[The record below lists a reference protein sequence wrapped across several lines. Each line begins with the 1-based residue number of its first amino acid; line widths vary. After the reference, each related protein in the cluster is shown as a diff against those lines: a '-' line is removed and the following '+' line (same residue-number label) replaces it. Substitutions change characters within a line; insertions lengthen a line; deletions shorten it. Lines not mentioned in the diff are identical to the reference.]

1 MYTQI
6 SDEMKKM
13 LEADARTFLMKL
25 QSDTFEITSGFRKI
39 VYQGGSSGEGLAIGT
54 TVSASVEITMEKTEH
69 LLTGKE
75 FSFYLG
81 MNVEEKE
88 EYIPLGIFKAQK
100 PTATDWDITVKAYD
114 RMYDAEKTYTS
125 SLHYPTDTQ
134 KVMQEIEKLLGIRFV
149 TKITPIQLK
158 KTGESDVPFAGY
170 TIRETIGF
178 VAGLYGKFAIFN
190 RAGELEF
197 RWYESGMKIQVNRMF
212 SFERNEQ
219 DYKVQKVAGSSDSN
233 TNYTAGSGN
242 RGISYSNPF
251 LTQEIVNRIY
261 NSHNGF
267 SYRGGTVTFLGDCR
281 IDPWD
286 MLQVNDLQGN
296 TYQIPAMQITHEI
309 DGGLTT
315 TITAQAEEEDVE
327 DSFTGPTT
335 KAMDRTFAEL
345 LLVNKLVAT
354 KASIEYLESN
364 YIKTSELDAV
374 KANIE
379 TAVITNLKGKF
390 ATIEY
395 IKANYA
401 TIGNLSAANAKI
413 DTLEATALTASS
425 AEIVALKTGIA
436 DINTLMFGSAS
447 GGSLSTEFSNS
458 VVSMIGDAQIKSA
471 MIKDISA
478 DKITSGKIYTNQVE
492 VVSRTGNL
500 DIADNTIQIKDGKKV
515 VRVQIGKDASGDYN
529 IYIWD
534 KNGKLMFDPLY
545 GVQED
550 GIKQAII
557 RNDMISDTANISG
570 KKIDIASLITTINED
585 GSSTLNASKIYVD
598 TDKQTLDISF
608 KTITEKTDT
617 AVSTANSASASAAT
631 ALGKAQDVVD
641 RADRGEFKGD
651 KGDTGAAGA
660 TGATGLKALQ
670 PTRHW
675 TGTYTT
681 IGQTT
686 GYTVSDFNRI
696 PVVGDT
702 FTNLDGASNTGTWKV
717 ISANASD
724 GIIQLLSYVSSK
736 GATGPQGDTGATGKG
751 LKAVTPQYYLSTSN
765 TTQNGGSWSSSKPTW
780 VTGRYY
786 WTRDKMDWSDNT
798 TTYSTPLL
806 ATDLN
811 NLYSS
816 MKTVTDTV
824 KTQGM
829 DISAL
834 KNNITT
840 KIWQQDITTAVT
852 SLEIGGRN
860 LLQGTKDFS
869 KGTRPVSG
877 IFDLSNTVGTYKVLK
892 AMCPSGRTL
901 YDPFQQSIT
910 IEAKT
915 TYTLSFYAKADS
927 PCTIFSYFYDIG
939 NAGSY
944 YDGYKSTTLT
954 TYWKHYIITWT
965 TGDTARTASVLPM
978 RLQATK
984 NVWAYMYG
992 IKFEKGNKAT
1002 DWTPAP
1008 EDVDADIASVEKTVT
1023 TLSDSYSNL
1032 SQSLTEISG
1041 EVSKNKTEIEKKAD
1055 GTTVTNLSND
1065 FSKFKQDSSQFQT
1078 TVSQTYATKTE
1089 FNNLEIGGT
1098 NLMTHSAKL
1107 AAYIATGVGGYAG
1120 KAVNYTSTNYPSG
1133 NYTAITCIKAGTG
1146 FYITGM
1152 LYNTN
1157 GKIKQGDKLTLS
1169 GYLYCNKDKGLF
1181 SPAIEFGTNSLWIA
1195 RPKLHQTWEYFAVT
1209 FTANKTVTTNTSA
1222 IAICFYMGFSAGDE
1236 VQISSFKLEKGTKPT
1251 SWSPAPEDVESSIAT
1266 VSTTATQTAN
1276 KFQWIVK
1283 SGTSATNFTLTDR
1296 VATLLSDKFDI
1307 TALTTFKTKAQN
1319 GTETVINGGAIKTGT
1334 ITADKVLIGEQAN
1347 LITINPN
1354 SEASLKVPTGFSNY
1368 SITADDKGQ
1377 RCIIGKQTDTYLMFC
1392 NYMPNVFAGGDEIY
1406 FKGTV
1411 PNFGSKTIT
1420 GTLHIWLYD
1429 GNYKFLYDYGGTTMT
1444 FVSGTWNDVSG
1455 SVTIPS
1461 GYQTKVATYYIVGIH
1476 KSSADVA
1483 IGLKNGAVCQK
1494 KKTGQLIVNGT
1505 ITADKIKVDSLQ
1517 AICAKIGGFTIDNNN
1532 IASGTWGTS
1541 GSVMM
1546 CTGTDGAKSIG
1557 GSGTISGWCFTAGA
1571 KFGVTKTGSLYASD
1585 ITVNGGKIDLNASSV
1600 TTAAS
1605 STTAYFRTAYS
1616 SSCYARI
1623 SSGKDCSEIKI
1634 VDGNSKIFLSAESG
1648 GAFIQSYKG
1657 DELKLHYYDGYLRAD
1672 EIQAKTKLTCQS
1684 FSASGSAT
1692 ITGNI
1697 TTSGKLTATGNF
1709 ELRTSG
1715 NASNLI
1721 LHDDY
1726 AKYCYIRYSGA
1737 RLWFLPATDSGGFE
1751 LANSASLD
1759 ANSGTFYATAWG
1771 SNSSRK
1777 YKENIT
1783 ELQESV
1789 ADRLLKIKTYHF
1801 DYKKDYGNKDMY
1813 GVIAEEVEQVH
1824 KNAVLYRN
1832 GEPDAVDYTRFI
1844 PLLIKKV
1851 QMQDKKL
1858 KYLENVVAHLIGI
1871 AMNPEQVEVEKVR
1884 K

>member
-75 FSFYLG
+75 FAFYLG
-81 MNVEEKE
+81 MNVDGKE
-88 EYIPLGIFKAQK
+88 EYIPMGIFKTQK
-100 PTATDWDITVKAYD
+100 PAATDWEITLKAYD
-114 RMYDAEKTYTS
+114 RMYDAERNYTS

-134 KVMQEIEKLLGIRFV
+134 KVMREIEKLLGISFV
-149 TKITPIQLK
+149 TEITPVSLK
-158 KTGESDVPFAGY
+158 KTGDSDVPFAGY
-170 TIRETIGF
+170 TIREAIGY

-190 RAGELEF
+190 RAGQLEF
-197 RWYESGMKIQVNRMF
+197 RWYESGISIPLKKMF

-219 DYKVQKVAGSSDSN
+219 DYEVQKVVGSSDSN
-233 TNYTAGSGN
+233 TSYTAGSGN
-242 RGISYSNPF
+242 HGISYSNPF
-251 LTQEIVNRIY
+251 LTQEIVNQIY
-261 NSHNGF
+261 SSKHGF

-286 MLQVNDLQGN
+286 MLQVTDLQGN
-296 TYQIPAMQITHEI
+296 IYKIPAMQITHEI

-315 TITAQAEEEDVE
+315 TITAEAEEEDVE
-327 DSFTGPTT
+327 DSFSGPAT
-335 KAMDRTFAEL
+335 KAMERTFAEL

-354 KASIEYLESN
+354 KASIEYLEAN
-364 YIKTSELDAV
+364 YIKADELDV
-374 KANIE
+374 VQANIE
-379 TAVITNLKGKF
+379 TAVITNLQGKF

-478 DKITSGKIYTNQVE
+478 DKLTSGKIYTNQVE
-492 VVSRTGNL
+492 IVSRTGNL
-500 DIADNTIQIKDGKKV
+500 GIADNTIQIKDGKKV

-550 GIKQAII
+550 GIKKAII

-598 TDKQTLDISF
+598 TDHQTLDISF

-681 IGQTT
+681 IGQTAN
-686 GYTVSDFNRI
+686 YTASDFNRT

-717 ISANASD
+717 ISANAS
-724 GIIQLLSYVSSK
+724 GGAIQLLSYVSSK
-736 GATGPQGDTGATGKG
+736 GAKGDTGATGATGKG
-751 LKAVTPQYYLSTSN
+751 LKSVTPQYYLSTSQ
-765 TTQNGGSWSSSKPTW
+765 TTQSGGSWSDTKSTW

-798 TTYSTPLL
+798 TTYSTPQL

-816 MKTVTDTV
+816 LKTVTETV
-824 KTQGM
+824 TTQGTN
-829 DISAL
+829 ISAL
-834 KNNITT
+834 QGGISS

-860 LLQGTKDFS
+860 LYKGTKYWNGEWIVKDGVTIAEDVAKMTAVAYPYYGTVAVKS
-869 KGTRPVSG
+869 KEQYTISLEVKSDVAHATTERGVVLLNFVDSKKQRVHASWVPGSFATEWKRINYTFNVPENDNIAALWIGLRNNSNKVVYFRYLKLEKGNKATDWTPAPEDTDSSILGLEATTKTLSTQYTSLNQTLTSLTATVNSNTTKINSKADGSTVTALQSNMTALTADLNGFKTTVSSTYSTKTEFNNLQVGGRNLLTKTNQGKTYWSFNKQNGTVSIESYETIG
-877 IFDLSNTVGTYKVLK
+877 VKINCTVASTGYAVILYAFEQKQVNLLEPNMEYVLSFDLISSNTV
-892 AMCPSGRTL
+892 A
-901 YDPFQQSIT
+901 
-910 IEAKT
+910 
-915 TYTLSFYAKADS
+915 
-927 PCTIFSYFYDIG
+927 
-939 NAGSY
+939 
-944 YDGYKSTTLT
+944 
-954 TYWKHYIITWT
+954 
-965 TGDTARTASVLPM
+965 ASVRICQPD
-978 RLQATK
+978 ATDMLANAVAFHVDAGTKWVHKSVTLRTNALTLDKSNQFVYINGFNKVGTVCFK
-984 NVWAYMYG
+984 NL
-992 IKFEKGNKAT
+992 KLEKGNKAT

-1008 EDVDADIASVEKTVT
+1008 EDVD
-1023 TLSDSYSNL
+1023 
-1032 SQSLTEISG
+1032 
-1041 EVSKNKTEIEKKAD
+1041 
-1055 GTTVTNLSND
+1055 
-1065 FSKFKQDSSQFQT
+1065 
-1078 TVSQTYATKTE
+1078 
-1089 FNNLEIGGT
+1089 
-1098 NLMTHSAKL
+1098 
-1107 AAYIATGVGGYAG
+1107 
-1120 KAVNYTSTNYPSG
+1120 
-1133 NYTAITCIKAGTG
+1133 
-1146 FYITGM
+1146 
-1152 LYNTN
+1152 
-1157 GKIKQGDKLTLS
+1157 
-1169 GYLYCNKDKGLF
+1169 
-1181 SPAIEFGTNSLWIA
+1181 
-1195 RPKLHQTWEYFAVT
+1195 
-1209 FTANKTVTTNTSA
+1209 
-1222 IAICFYMGFSAGDE
+1222 
-1236 VQISSFKLEKGTKPT
+1236 
-1251 SWSPAPEDVESSIAT
+1251 SSIKSVAT
-1266 VSTTATQTAN
+1266 IANQTAD
-1276 KFQWIVK
+1276 KFQWLVK
-1283 SGTSATNFTLTDR
+1283 SGTSATDFTLTDR

-1307 TALTTFKTKAQN
+1307 TALTTFKTKAQS

-1334 ITADKVLIGEQAN
+1334 ITADK
-1347 LITINPN
+1347 IN
-1354 SEASLKVPTGFSNY
+1354 
-1368 SITADDKGQ
+1368 
-1377 RCIIGKQTDTYLMFC
+1377 
-1392 NYMPNVFAGGDEIY
+1392 
-1406 FKGTV
+1406 
-1411 PNFGSKTIT
+1411 
-1420 GTLHIWLYD
+1420 
-1429 GNYKFLYDYGGTTMT
+1429 
-1444 FVSGTWNDVSG
+1444 
-1455 SVTIPS
+1455 
-1461 GYQTKVATYYIVGIH
+1461 
-1476 KSSADVA
+1476 
-1483 IGLKNGAVCQK
+1483 
-1494 KKTGQLIVNGT
+1494 
-1505 ITADKIKVDSLQ
+1505 VDSLQ
-1517 AICAKIGGFTIDNNN
+1517 AISAKIGGFTIDNNN

-1657 DELKLHYYDGYLRAD
+1657 DKLKLHYYDGYLRAD
-1672 EIQAKTKLTCQS
+1672 EIQAKTKLTCQSFSASGSATITGNITCQS

-1759 ANSGTFYATAWG
+1759 ANTGTFYATAWG
-1771 SNSSRK
+1771 SNSSRR

-1783 ELQESV
+1783 ELTESV

-1832 GEPDAVDYTRFI
+1832 SEPDAVDYTRFI

-1851 QMQDKKL
+1851 QMQDKKIKNL
-1858 KYLENVVAHLIGI
+1858 DNMVTHLIGI
-1871 AMNPEQVEVEKVR
+1871 AMHPEKIDYNNN
-1884 K
+1884 

>member
-75 FSFYLG
+75 FAFYLG
-81 MNVEEKE
+81 MNVDEKE
-88 EYIPLGIFKAQK
+88 EYIPMGIFKAQK
-100 PTATDWDITVKAYD
+100 PAATDWEITLKAYD
-114 RMYDAEKTYTS
+114 RMYDAERNYAS

-134 KVMQEIEKLLGIRFV
+134 KVMQEIEKLLGISFV
-149 TKITPIQLK
+149 TEITPVSLK
-158 KTGESDVPFAGY
+158 KTGDSDVPFAGY
-170 TIRETIGF
+170 TIREAIGY

-190 RAGELEF
+190 RAGQLEF
-197 RWYESGMKIQVNRMF
+197 RWYERGMEIPLKKMF

-219 DYKVQKVAGSSDSN
+219 DYEVQKVVGSSDSN
-233 TNYTAGSGN
+233 TSYTAGSGN
-242 RGISYSNPF
+242 HGISYSNPF
-251 LTQEIVNRIY
+251 LTKEIVNQIY
-261 NSHNGF
+261 SSKHGF

-286 MLQVNDLQGN
+286 MLQCSDLQGN
-296 TYQIPAMQITHEI
+296 IYKIPAMQITHEI

-315 TITAQAEEEDVE
+315 TITAEAEEEDVE
-327 DSFTGPTT
+327 DSFSGPAT
-335 KAMDRTFAEL
+335 KAMERTFAEL

-354 KASIEYLESN
+354 KASIEYLEAN

-374 KANIE
+374 QANIE
-379 TAVITNLKGKF
+379 TAVITNLQGKF

-471 MIKDISA
+471 MIKSIDAS
-478 DKITSGKIYTNQVE
+478 KITA
-492 VVSRTGNL
+492 L
-500 DIADNTIQIKDGKKV
+500 DINTTNVKVHSEDGKSQWKDNTIQISDNQR
-515 VRVQIGKDASGDYN
+515 VRVQIGKDANADYN
-529 IYIWD
+529 MYVWD
-534 KNGKLMFDPLY
+534 KSGNLMFDAL
-545 GVQED
+545 GLTD
-550 GIKQAII
+550 KGIQREII
-557 RNDMISDTANISG
+557 RNDMVSQDANISAN
-570 KKIDIASLITTINED
+570 KLDIESLFNIINED
-585 GSSTLNASKIYVD
+585 GSHTIKSTKILVD
-598 TDKQTLDISF
+598 
-608 KTITEKTDT
+608 
-617 AVSTANSASASAAT
+617 
-631 ALGKAQDVVD
+631 
-641 RADRGEFKGD
+641 D
-651 KGDTGAAGA
+651 KGQKLDVAFKQMT
-660 TGATGLKALQ
+660 TNVESALSDI
-670 PTRHW
+670 
-675 TGTYTT
+675 GT
-681 IGQTT
+681 IKK
-686 GYTVSDFNRI
+686 S
-696 PVVGDT
+696 
-702 FTNLDGASNTGTWKV
+702 
-717 ISANASD
+717 
-724 GIIQLLSYVSSK
+724 
-736 GATGPQGDTGATGKG
+736 
-751 LKAVTPQYYLSTSN
+751 
-765 TTQNGGSWSSSKPTW
+765 
-780 VTGRYY
+780 
-786 WTRDKMDWSDNT
+786 
-798 TTYSTPLL
+798 
-806 ATDLN
+806 LN
-811 NLYSS
+811 
-816 MKTVTDTV
+816 TVTDTIS
-824 KTQGM
+824 TQGTQITAIQGQ
-829 DISAL
+829 ISS
-834 KNNITT
+834 KV
-840 KIWQQDITTAVT
+840 WQQDITTAVT
-852 SLEIGGRN
+852 NLQIGGRN

-869 KGTRPVSG
+869 KGTKPVSG
-877 IFDLSNTVGTYKVLK
+877 FFDLSNKVGSFTVLK
-892 AMCPSGRTL
+892 AMCLSDYSY
-901 YDPFQQSIT
+901 YDPFLQSSIT
-910 IEAKT
+910 FEAKT

-927 PCTIFSYFYDIG
+927 SYTILSYFYDIG

-944 YDGYKSTTLT
+944 YDGLTRTTLT
-954 TYWKHYIITWT
+954 TSWKRYVITWT
-965 TGDTARTASVLPM
+965 TGNTSRTASVIPM
-978 RLQATK
+978 RLSIK
-984 NVWAYMYG
+984 NVWVYMYG

-1008 EDVDADIASVEKTVT
+1008 EDIDSSISTVEGKVT
-1023 TLSDSYSNL
+1023 TVSNQYTSL
-1032 SQSLTEISG
+1032 NQSLTSLTATVNSNTTKINS
-1041 EVSKNKTEIEKKAD
+1041 KAD
-1055 GTTVTNLSND
+1055 GSTVTALQSNMTALTAD
-1065 FSKFKQDSSQFQT
+1065 LNGFKT
-1078 TVSQTYATKTE
+1078 TVSSTYSTKTE
-1089 FNNLEIGGT
+1089 FNNLQ
-1098 NLMTHSAKL
+1098 
-1107 AAYIATGVGGYAG
+1107 VGGRNLLTKTNQGKTYWSFNKQNGTVSIESYETIGVKINCTVASTGYAVILYAFEQ
-1120 KAVNYTSTNYPSG
+1120 KQVNLLEPNMEYVLSFDLISSNTVAASVRICQPDATDMLANAV
-1133 NYTAITCIKAGTG
+1133 AFHVDAGTKWVHKSV
-1146 FYITGM
+1146 T
-1152 LYNTN
+1152 LRTN
-1157 GKIKQGDKLTLS
+1157 ALTLDKS
-1169 GYLYCNKDKGLF
+1169 NQFVYINGFNKV
-1181 SPAIEFGTNSLWIA
+1181 GT
-1195 RPKLHQTWEYFAVT
+1195 V
-1209 FTANKTVTTNTSA
+1209 
-1222 IAICFYMGFSAGDE
+1222 CFKNL
-1236 VQISSFKLEKGTKPT
+1236 KLEKGNKATDWT
-1251 SWSPAPEDVESSIAT
+1251 PAPEDVDSSIKSVAT
-1266 VSTTATQTAN
+1266 IANQTAD

-1283 SGTSATNFTLTDR
+1283 SGTSATDFTITDRMASLTAQYINLNGLVTFSGLNSSVQTTLNTASRSYSFTGANGSVKWVRLGTLTSAGDSSIFCIN
-1296 VATLLSDKFDI
+1296 VQSGNGYNSGAYQNSSLDI
-1307 TALTTFKTKAQN
+1307 TIKDGWQSTQAAAASFGVSVIRHNCVDTVVVQVRASAHNVCEVWVYFPWTYWNGNYTISGRWSNWSNNITNQTAAPTTGTLQSIEYRADGQTANSKAQGIADN
-1319 GTETVINGGAIKTGT
+1319 IYTSGTTTINGGKITTG
-1334 ITADKVLIGEQAN
+1334 
-1347 LITINPN
+1347 
-1354 SEASLKVPTGFSNY
+1354 S
-1368 SITADDKGQ
+1368 
-1377 RCIIGKQTDTYLMFC
+1377 
-1392 NYMPNVFAGGDEIY
+1392 
-1406 FKGTV
+1406 
-1411 PNFGSKTIT
+1411 
-1420 GTLHIWLYD
+1420 
-1429 GNYKFLYDYGGTTMT
+1429 
-1444 FVSGTWNDVSG
+1444 
-1455 SVTIPS
+1455 
-1461 GYQTKVATYYIVGIH
+1461 
-1476 KSSADVA
+1476 
-1483 IGLKNGAVCQK
+1483 
-1494 KKTGQLIVNGT
+1494 

-1517 AICAKIGGFTIDNNN
+1517 AISAKIGGFDIDNNS
-1532 IASGTWGTS
+1532 IRSGTWGTDN
-1541 GSVMM
+1541 SVLV
-1546 CTGTDGAKSIG
+1546 CTGSASSKSIG
-1557 GSGTISGWCFTAGA
+1557 GSGTISGWCFTAGS
-1571 KFGVTKTGSLYASD
+1571 KFGVTKTGALYASD

-1751 LANSASLD
+1751 LGHSASLD
-1759 ANSGTFYATAWG
+1759 ANTGTFYATAWG
-1771 SNSSRK
+1771 SNSSRR

-1783 ELQESV
+1783 ELTESV

-1801 DYKKDYGNKDMY
+1801 DYKKDYGSKDMY